1 MLAWAFLFNK
11 FSEKML
17 RKPIYFQSTVY
28 YKKMC
33 CLWFDQ
39 KCILLNNLLAPSIFT
54 GPYHF
59 YSCRCSKN
67 LKGLILTVLHFVYK
81 MIFHLSCIWK
91 ANQFT
96 ETIYS
101 QTEMIATCRPK
112 KTILKVL
119 TVDVSCLVCSKF
131 CALINTYDLVFYL

>member
-1 MLAWAFLFNK
+1 MYSKNKYILKFELSYLVDMLAMAFLFNK

-17 RKPIYFQSTVY
+17 RKPFFSEYSVLQ
-28 YKKMC
+28 KMC

-67 LKGLILTVLHFVYK
+67 FKGLIFTVLHFVYK
-81 MIFHLSCIWK
+81 MIFYLSCIWK

-101 QTEMIATCRPK
+101 QTEMIATCRQK
-112 KTILKVL
+112 KLFWKYWL
-119 TVDVSCLVCSKF
+119 
-131 CALINTYDLVFYL
+131 